1 MPKEEK
7 LDAHELLEEVG
18 HVDVELGPSVLHLHG
33 AILAQFFF
41 YTYRPEVIDRWIDRD
56 RYVESVFSFFFDTFL
71 FTFINSHLSQQL
83 ANLVSCISKRIKN
96 KL

>member
-7 LDAHELLEEVG
+7 LDAHKLLEEVG

-41 YTYRPEVIDRWIDRD
+41 YTYRPEVIDG
-56 RYVESVFSFFFDTFL
+56 
-71 FTFINSHLSQQL
+71 
-83 ANLVSCISKRIKN
+83 
-96 KL
+96 